1 MSTSCLAAILFQVA
15 TPGTSGLTMVAIIV
29 GTLIYYQNCSCTLPT
44 APKVPGLTLH
54 CNIFFLLQVIDVLA
68 ASIEY
73 GLEATV
79 EYSNTRSDKSR
90 TVACACAN
98 KPNANAG

>member
-1 MSTSCLAAILFQVA
+1 
-15 TPGTSGLTMVAIIV
+15 MVAIIV

-73 GLEATV
+73 GLEGLTKV
-79 EYSNTRSDKSR
+79 PGVYIYIYIYICVCVCVCVYILYSCVNQWYW
-90 TVACACAN
+90 
-98 KPNANAG
+98 